1 MFAPLL
7 GDVST
12 GEAVGL
18 AGVTA
23 TVVGLAQF
31 LINEWSKRKARVED
45 REDRNSVAERTA
57 RREEQSDALTRMENL
72 LTRVER
78 QLDAAQREN
87 STLRLSANRAT
98 VRAERAVVWIKH
110 LESRLRDNKI
120 SFDPWTDEGDDGDE
134 VKVRPASED
143 DGGYP

>member
-18 AGVTA
+18 AGVVA
-23 TVVGLAQF
+23 TVVGLVQF
-31 LINEWSKRKARVED
+31 LINEWSKRKARAED
-45 REDRNSVAERTA
+45 RQDRNSVADRTA

-87 STLRLSANRAT
+87 STLRVCANRAT

-120 SFDPWTDEGDDGDE
+120 PFDPWAEGDDGDDG
-134 VKVRPASED
+134 KARPELAA